1 MMTSIGN
8 VLDLG
13 SIGIDY
19 SWLAKLIGML
29 HGGTVSKWAV
39 VCVCFEDDPRS
50 LPPLDL
56 RQKLFTRV
64 GNGTMN
70 MPDFF
75 SDMSHGRLNLDG
87 SKVFGWYRLSQR
99 RGDYVGNTSPQPT
112 GKLNRDGLRDA
123 ARALAAADIAASGTT
138 FDGVVVSAYGRTDLC
153 GWVGD
158 MAALCD
164 DNSLQPSL
172 LGQEMGHG
180 YGLDHA
186 RRDGSYD
193 DYRDPWDVMSTAAYP
208 DYEAV
213 NDNYQRIGP
222 GLNAWSMRSRGW
234 LDESRVWSGPYG
246 GFDSVVTLRPLH
258 HRDLPG
264 YLAAEVGQ
272 YLVEF
277 RVRERWDAAIPRAA
291 VLVHRFDGNHPYLM
305 SAVSGG
311 EDLVKGDRFESGP
324 SNAVLSPHVSVSVL
338 DIDEDNYSA
347 ALQLSWRPPRLPRDY
362 DMVGRLVG
370 GVAVDGNGGLIV
382 NGVYHPV
389 PPRGPENL
397 LLGAFAQYL
406 STNVTA
412 SVAAGTQLKRDLIRE
427 VVRQALTLHA
437 SLEDVSESPPN
448 SRGEEG

>member
-1 MMTSIGN
+1 MTSFDNILN
-8 VLDLG
+8 LG
-13 SIGIDY
+13 PIGIDY
-19 SWLAKLIGML
+19 SWLTRLIGTL
-29 HGGTVSKWAV
+29 HGGTPSKWAV
-39 VCVCFEDDPRS
+39 VCVCFADDPAS
-50 LPPLDL
+50 LPSLDE
-56 RQKLFTRV
+56 RQKLFTRL

-70 MPDFF
+70 MLEFF
-75 SDMSHGRLNLDG
+75 SDMSHGKLNLDA

-99 RGDYVGNTSPQPT
+99 REDYVGNTYPEPA
-112 GKLNRDGLRDA
+112 GKLNRNGLLDA
-123 ARALAAADIAASGTT
+123 ARAIAAADLAESGP
-138 FDGVVVSAYGRTDLC
+138 FDGIVVSAYGSTDLC
-153 GWVGD
+153 GWVGG

-164 DNSLQPSL
+164 DYSLQPSL

-186 RRDGSYD
+186 RRDGSED

-208 DYEAV
+208 DREAPD
-213 NDNYQRIGP
+213 DNYERIGP

-246 GFDSVVTLRPLH
+246 GFDSVITLRPLH
-258 HRDLPG
+258 HRSLSG

-291 VLVHRFDGNHPYLM
+291 VLVHRFDSNHPYLM
-305 SAVSGG
+305 SAGNG
-311 EDLVKGDRFESGP
+311 NEDLVKGDRFESGP
-324 SNAVLSPHVSVSVL
+324 SNALLRPHVSVTVL
-338 DIDEDNYSA
+338 DIDENNQTA
-347 ALQLSWRPPRLPRDY
+347 TLQLSWRPPHLPKDY
-362 DMVGRLVG
+362 DVVGRVVG
-370 GVAVDGNGGLIV
+370 GVAVDGGGGLIV

-389 PPRGPENL
+389 PPRGPENM
-397 LLGAFAQYL
+397 LLGALAQYL
-406 STNVTA
+406 ATNVTA

-448 SRGEEG
+448 YRREDR